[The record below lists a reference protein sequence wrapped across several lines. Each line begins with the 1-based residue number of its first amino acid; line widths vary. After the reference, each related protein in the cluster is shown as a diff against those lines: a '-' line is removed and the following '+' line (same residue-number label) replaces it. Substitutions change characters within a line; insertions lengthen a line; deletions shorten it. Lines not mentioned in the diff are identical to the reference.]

1 MVWCKVLIK
10 IDLLFVYFILISGI
24 EAVLWYGHKNYSA
37 ILFTPSGGMEREA
50 SKLYTGAA

>member
-37 ILFTPSGGMEREA
+37 MDQLRVRLRNLISVN
-50 SKLYTGAA
+50 YT